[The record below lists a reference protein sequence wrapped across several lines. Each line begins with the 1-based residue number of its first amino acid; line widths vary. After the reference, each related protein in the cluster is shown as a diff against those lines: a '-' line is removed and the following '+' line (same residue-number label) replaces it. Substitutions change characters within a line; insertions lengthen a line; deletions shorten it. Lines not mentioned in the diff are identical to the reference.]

1 MISSIICYNRNKERI
16 FERKSYNF
24 SFQLLT
30 SVNCKKFRK
39 KRIVN
44 VCKLFGKSISLIHN
58 IRKPEKKHFSTSL
71 KRKEKQYR
79 RTALRSLNRI
89 VKMEKVQVSDS
100 ELVTLYIRG
109 NEKAFEKLVQR
120 HKSRIYT
127 TIYLIVK
134 DQYVAEDLLQ
144 DTFIKAVD
152 TIKGGRY
159 NDEGKFLPW
168 IIRIA
173 HNLAIDY
180 FRRDKRY
187 PNVVFE
193 DGSSVFNTLDFTEDS
208 MESVQIRQET
218 HEQLREMIQR
228 LPDVQKQVL
237 IMRHYE
243 DMSFQE
249 IADATGVSINTA
261 LGRMRYALINLRK
274 QFNQRA
280 PQYDKNFY
288 LR

>member
-1 MISSIICYNRNKERI
+1 
-16 FERKSYNF
+16 
-24 SFQLLT
+24 
-30 SVNCKKFRK
+30 
-39 KRIVN
+39 
-44 VCKLFGKSISLIHN
+44 
-58 IRKPEKKHFSTSL
+58 
-71 KRKEKQYR
+71 
-79 RTALRSLNRI
+79 
-89 VKMEKVQVSDS
+89 MEKVQVSDS

-152 TIKGGRY
+152 TIKSGRY

-193 DGSSVFNTLDFTEDS
+193 DGSSVFNTLDFSEDS
-208 MESVQIRQET
+208 VESIQIRQET

-249 IADATGVSINTA
+249 IADSTGVSINTA

-274 QFNQRA
+274 QFSQRT

>member
-1 MISSIICYNRNKERI
+1 
-16 FERKSYNF
+16 
-24 SFQLLT
+24 
-30 SVNCKKFRK
+30 
-39 KRIVN
+39 
-44 VCKLFGKSISLIHN
+44 
-58 IRKPEKKHFSTSL
+58 
-71 KRKEKQYR
+71 
-79 RTALRSLNRI
+79 
-89 VKMEKVQVSDS
+89 MEKVLVSDS
-100 ELVTLYIRG
+100 ELVTLYIHG

-152 TIKGGRY
+152 TIKSGRY

-193 DGSSVFNTLDFTEDS
+193 DGSSVFNTLDFSEDS
-208 MESVQIRQET
+208 VESIQIRQET

-274 QFNQRA
+274 QFSQRT

>member
-1 MISSIICYNRNKERI
+1 MD
-16 FERKSYNF
+16 
-24 SFQLLT
+24 
-30 SVNCKKFRK
+30 KF
-39 KRIVN
+39 
-44 VCKLFGKSISLIHN
+44 
-58 IRKPEKKHFSTSL
+58 
-71 KRKEKQYR
+71 
-79 RTALRSLNRI
+79 
-89 VKMEKVQVSDS
+89 QVSDS
-100 ELVTLYIRG
+100 ELVALYILG
-109 NEKAFEKLVQR
+109 DEKAFEKLVHR

-127 TIYLIVK
+127 TVYLIVK
-134 DQYVAEDLLQ
+134 DQYVAEDLMQ

-152 TIKGGRY
+152 TIKSGRY

-193 DGSSVFNTLDFTEDS
+193 DGSNVFNTLDFSEDS
-208 MESVQIRQET
+208 VESIQIRQET

-274 QFNQRA
+274 QFNQRT
-280 PQYDKNFY
+280 PQYDKNLY